1 MLLLIVRILT
11 GDRKTKVDLILGESR
26 LLATKLLAHDTTH
39 SLRDFG
45 VRGGVSGEIVPAGVQ
60 RPTRSRIMLADKEL
74 PEKGSEKRSEI

>member
-1 MLLLIVRILT
+1 MFLLIVRILT

-60 RPTRSRIMLADKEL
+60 RPTRSRHYVGKQGITR
-74 PEKGSEKRSEI
+74 KRFRKKI